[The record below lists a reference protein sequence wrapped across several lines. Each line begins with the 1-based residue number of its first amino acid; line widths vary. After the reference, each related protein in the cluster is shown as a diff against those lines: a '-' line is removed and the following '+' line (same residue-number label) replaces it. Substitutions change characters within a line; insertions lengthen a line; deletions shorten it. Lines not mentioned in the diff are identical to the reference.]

1 MLYHIVAEGRAR
13 TLDRLNLRDRATYG
27 LDWMVFYAST
37 PQDALRQWE
46 QFKAGTHIGQADLEL
61 EAARYRERRPEFVT
75 AWEAESQAIASKEA
89 GTLEDVE
96 ARLRVLESEREQLI
110 RLRTELKQ
118 AAREVVTGPARVKA
132 TIRARSKGLPK
143 GQRGRRHPAK

>member
-1 MLYHIVAEGRAR
+1 MLYYIVAEGRAR

-37 PQDALRQWE
+37 AQDALRQWE

-61 EAARYRERRPEFVT
+61 EASRYRERRPEFVT

-89 GTLEDVE
+89 GTLEDIE

-110 RLRTELKQ
+110 KLRTELKQ
-118 AAREVVTGPARVKA
+118 AAREVVTGPARGKV
-132 TIRARSKGLPK
+132 TSRSRSKGSPK
-143 GQRGRRHPAK
+143 RRRGRRHPGK